1 MNTSKRGTQKEFWK
15 PYAYLE
21 STLRQNR
28 SIFFVL
34 PPQHEVNKVLKKV
47 VAVGTDDDEDAKTL
61 FMSLVTQE
69 VLVLFKIN
77 NTGAAATN
85 VHVNQVDLVLIAMIS
100 MVGFTGGER
109 ATSKYWRELCIAE
122 KADLNTEE
130 LLAAATLEAA
140 AATKGPQAANATA
153 IFKHL
158 SSMCSGRRRPFVS
171 FVRTSSSPVFLLGES
186 KMLDCNLWRNGQ
198 IFRLKS

>member
-1 MNTSKRGTQKEFWK
+1 
-15 PYAYLE
+15 
-21 STLRQNR
+21 
-28 SIFFVL
+28 
-34 PPQHEVNKVLKKV
+34 
-47 VAVGTDDDEDAKTL
+47 
-61 FMSLVTQE
+61 MSLVTQE

-140 AATKGPQAANATA
+140 ATKGPQAANATA

-171 FVRTSSSPVFLLGES
+171 FVRTSSSPVFLLGEA

-198 IFRLKS
+198 IFRLKSYILIIFYQAIRYKIS

>member
-1 MNTSKRGTQKEFWK
+1 M
-15 PYAYLE
+15 
-21 STLRQNR
+21 
-28 SIFFVL
+28 VL

-47 VAVGTDDDEDAKTL
+47 VAVGNDDDEDAKTL

-109 ATSKYWRELCIAE
+109 ATSKY
-122 KADLNTEE
+122 
-130 LLAAATLEAA
+130 
-140 AATKGPQAANATA
+140 
-153 IFKHL
+153 
-158 SSMCSGRRRPFVS
+158 
-171 FVRTSSSPVFLLGES
+171 
-186 KMLDCNLWRNGQ
+186 
-198 IFRLKS
+198 

>member
-1 MNTSKRGTQKEFWK
+1 MNTSKRGTYSKRILK
-15 PYAYLE
+15 
-21 STLRQNR
+21 TLRILNHNQHYVK
-28 SIFFVL
+28 IEAFFVL

-47 VAVGTDDDEDAKTL
+47 VAVGSDDVEDAKTL

-109 ATSKYWRELCIAE
+109 ATSKY
-122 KADLNTEE
+122 
-130 LLAAATLEAA
+130 
-140 AATKGPQAANATA
+140 
-153 IFKHL
+153 
-158 SSMCSGRRRPFVS
+158 
-171 FVRTSSSPVFLLGES
+171 
-186 KMLDCNLWRNGQ
+186 
-198 IFRLKS
+198 